1 MGLISSKEI
10 NPFSFGDVHSG
21 RLIFSIFVFKE

>member
-10 NPFSFGDVHSG
+10 NPFSFGDVYSG
-21 RLIFSIFVFKE
+21 RLIFSIFVIK